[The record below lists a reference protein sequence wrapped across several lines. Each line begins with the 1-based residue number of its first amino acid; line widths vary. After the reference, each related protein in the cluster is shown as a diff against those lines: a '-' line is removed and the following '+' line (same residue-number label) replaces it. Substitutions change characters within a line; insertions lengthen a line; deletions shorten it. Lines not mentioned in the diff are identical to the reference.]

1 MTVRKDA
8 QKSWDLLLRKKLPN
22 KRVWL
27 NTDHPHFD
35 LLLEILATIPRIPS
49 CALLSSLTYD
59 FNVRTQ
65 MDLRNYLTDIRDR
78 FGTDLLIVRNKGV
91 MGPGRSVSLDVGP
104 LTDVVEE
111 LCSDYLDRVWEQ
123 RVMAQVIKNG
133 KIVDRPVVH
142 AE

>member
-27 NTDHPHFD
+27 NTDHPNFD
-35 LLLEILATIPRIPS
+35 LLLEILATIPRLPS
-49 CALLSSLTYD
+49 CAMLSSLTYD

-65 MDLRNYLTDIRDR
+65 MDLRNYLTDIRNR
-78 FGTDLLIVRNKGV
+78 FGADLLIVRNKGV

-111 LCSDYLDRVWEQ
+111 LCSDYLETVWNGPEQ
-123 RVMAQVIKNG
+123 G
-133 KIVDRPVVH
+133 
-142 AE
+142 